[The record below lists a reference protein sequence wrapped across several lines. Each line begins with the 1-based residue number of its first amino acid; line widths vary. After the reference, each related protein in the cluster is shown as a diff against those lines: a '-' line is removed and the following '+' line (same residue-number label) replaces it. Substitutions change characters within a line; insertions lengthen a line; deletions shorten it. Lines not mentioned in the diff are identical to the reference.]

1 MTARDLGAAGGT
13 DIGRVSTVRRP
24 RQGLPDWAIVACAV
38 FLGLLL
44 FLFLSSER
52 TSDRELSLFA
62 KGESSP
68 IASPPPLQV
77 NRRDFGVQSR
87 SLPPEAFE
95 NAPPITFAPQ
105 SRPAVIAY
113 PERAPRPL
121 DQSEEFRAPSSFAP
135 MGGPQN
141 ADAGFSSRR
150 ELPRAL
156 IFDHGIA
163 RTPAKLSQGP
173 AVNSM
178 AQGQASPE
186 DASDR
191 ILTPRPALRGP
202 FLLPSGS
209 TIPAVLQTGVDT
221 SRGGP
226 VRALVTNDVRG
237 QDGREVVVPKGATL
251 SGTYPAGAE
260 AAGKRVLITWERL
273 HLPDGRVVDMT
284 FPATDKFGTAGVE
297 GKAHS
302 NGLTRFAGSF
312 LQSVLNAAT
321 FGLIN
326 RATSSAVY
334 VGGAIPTPQIA
345 SEQPSRRITVPAGT
359 TVVAFVTQPI
369 DFSEGQESASRGPRA
384 TNRERLEVDRWSD

>member
-1 MTARDLGAAGGT
+1 MTARNLGAARGT
-13 DIGRVSTVRRP
+13 DIGRVSSVRRP
-24 RQGLPDWAIVACAV
+24 RQGLPDWAIAACAI

-52 TSDRELSLFA
+52 TSDRNLSPFA
-62 KGESSP
+62 IGESSP
-68 IASPPPLQV
+68 IASPPPLLV
-77 NRRDFGVQSR
+77 DRRDNDVQSR
-87 SLPPEAFE
+87 SRPPEVFE
-95 NAPPITFAPQ
+95 SGAPFAVAPQ
-105 SRPAVIAY
+105 PRPAVTAY

-135 MGGPQN
+135 MGDLPDTGVEPPI
-141 ADAGFSSRR
+141 RR
-150 ELPRAL
+150 ETPRAL
-156 IFDHGIA
+156 IFDHGIS
-163 RTPAKLSQGP
+163 RTDAAASKGS

-178 AQGQASPE
+178 APGQTSSE
-186 DASDR
+186 DDADR
-191 ILTPRPALRGP
+191 ILSPRPALRGP

-226 VRALVTNDVRG
+226 IRALVSHDVRG

-273 HLPDGRVVDMT
+273 HLPDGRVVDIT

-297 GKAHS
+297 GKTHG

-326 RATSSAVY
+326 RASSSTVY
-334 VGGAIPTPQIA
+334 VGGAVPTPQIA

-359 TVVAFVTQPI
+359 EVVAFVTQPI
-369 DFSEGQESASRGPRA
+369 NFSEGE
-384 TNRERLEVDRWSD
+384 